1 MAESGGGIAKKM
13 ARLFNGDAIIIR
25 GIERNMGLVF
35 YIFLLIS
42 CIITWSLYVEKQ
54 LVKVEHNNE
63 LIEALVVSSH
73 QRNIELVSLD
83 QRTKIEKMLA
93 EHDSGLKAPEEP
105 AKVVATE

>member
-1 MAESGGGIAKKM
+1 MAGSEKGMVKRI
-13 ARLFNGDAIIIR
+13 ARLFNGDVIIIR

-42 CIITWSLYVEKQ
+42 IVITWSLYVENQ

-63 LIEALVVSSH
+63 LIEALEVSNH

-83 QRTKIEKMLA
+83 QRTKIEKML
-93 EHDSGLKAPEEP
+93 EEYDSRLKAPEEP
-105 AKVVATE
+105 AKVVAAE